1 MSSIK
6 LTADSGGGTFEI
18 KAPSSS
24 ANTRVLTLP
33 DSGDYILGG
42 KILQV
47 KQTVKTDVSTLSIA
61 TTALSSDIMTVSITP
76 QSTSSKILLQC
87 SFCTSCST
95 TSVGFVFQRDSTDIG
110 IADAAGNRQRR
121 TSAQTCPA
129 DTVVNINGTFLD
141 SPSTTSAITYRV
153 KACHT
158 SNSTQTI
165 VVNNNNSGDVAKFI
179 NTICSLTAMEVAG

>member
-18 KAPSSS
+18 KAPASS

-76 QSTSSKILLQC
+76 QSASSKILLQC
-87 SFCTSCST
+87 SLNTSCGT

-110 IADAAGNRQRR
+110 IADAAGSRQRR
-121 TSAQTCPA
+121 TSSQTAPSG
-129 DTVVNINGTFLD
+129 TIVNLNSSFLD

-158 SNSTQTI
+158 SGSTQN
-165 VVNNNNSGDVAKFI
+165 VVINENGQSEQAKFV
-179 NTICSLTAMEVAG
+179 NTICTLTAMEVAG